1 MSLGAIMSVLFP
13 AFSNVQ
19 RGLGAAMQ
27 TTSTTASKTGVIHS
41 LARAITRTRTVDEIY
56 ATALDALA
64 EGLGVQRSSI
74 LLFDA
79 DGVMR
84 FKASRGISDAYRRA
98 VEGHSPWSP
107 GARNAVPFVVHDVSV
122 DPSLDPYLST
132 IRAESIAGMAF
143 IPLLSNDE
151 VIGKF
156 MLYFDAPCVLTGD
169 DLELASTIAAEV
181 AFAVERTRTEAQ
193 ARRSEERLRFALD
206 AASMGTWDWNLLTN
220 EVVWSDNLERI
231 HGLPPGTFDGSFA
244 SYEREIHPDDRPRVL
259 ASAARAIAEGTPHDV
274 EYRIV
279 ARDGSIR
286 WCEGKGRVDFVDGQP
301 VRMSGVCVIV
311 TRRKEAELARLA
323 AAEEANRLKD
333 EFLATLSHELRTP
346 LNAILGWVQLV
357 QQDAPGQ
364 DRVRQALEVIG
375 RNARL
380 QAQLIE
386 DILDVS
392 RIIAGKLQVE
402 RAPLDLAPLLEG
414 VMTALSPAAAAKRI
428 TIRADVPQSLPLVEG
443 DAKRLTQVLTNVVAN
458 AVKFTPSNGTIEV
471 RCSVSES
478 RLQVAVAD
486 SGVGIAP
493 EFMPFVFD
501 RFRQGD
507 SRSTRQHGGL
517 GLGLAI
523 ARYLVE
529 QHGGVISAVSD
540 GLNRGTTVIIDLPTA
555 LHDVDPGAVGPLP
568 KGEARFDGRVLLV
581 VDDEDDSRDMLA
593 VLMERSGAT
602 VLRCASAAAAL
613 EQLSRAHVDLLI
625 ADIGMPDA
633 DGFELMRRIRASG
646 LRTPAVAVTAYARP
660 EDRKRTVEAGFN
672 AYCAKPID
680 VEQLLSAIG
689 ELMPTVQ

>member
-1 MSLGAIMSVLFP
+1 MP
-13 AFSNVQ
+13 TT
-19 RGLGAAMQ
+19 
-27 TTSTTASKTGVIHS
+27 TTSLNAGVIHS

-56 ATALDALA
+56 PTALDALA

-74 LLFDA
+74 LLFDP

-84 FKASRGISDAYRRA
+84 FKASRGISEAYRRA
-98 VEGHSPWSP
+98 VEGHSPWAP
-107 GARNAVPFVVHDVSV
+107 GTRNAEPFVVADVA
-122 DPSLDPYLST
+122 LDPTLGDYLP
-132 IRAESIAGMAF
+132 IIQAEAITGMAF

-156 MLYFDAPCVLTGD
+156 MLYFDCPCILTDD
-169 DLELASTIAAEV
+169 DLQLASTIAAQV
-181 AFAVERTRTEAQ
+181 AFAVDRTRTEAQ

-206 AASMGTWDWNLLTN
+206 AALMGTWDWNLITN

-231 HGLPPGTFDGSFA
+231 HGLPPGTFDGSFS
-244 SYEREIHPDDRPRVL
+244 SYEREIHPEDRPRVL
-259 ASAARAIAEGTPHDV
+259 ASAARAIADGVPHDV

-279 ARDGSIR
+279 APDGRVR
-286 WCEGKGRVDFVDGQP
+286 WCEGKGRVEIVDGQP

-346 LNAILGWVQLV
+346 LNAILGWVQIV
-357 QQDAPGQ
+357 QQEAPGQ
-364 DRVRQALEVIG
+364 DRARQALEVIG

-392 RIIAGKLQVE
+392 RIIAGKLRVD
-402 RAPLDLAPLLEG
+402 RTPLALAPLLDG
-414 VMTALSPAAAAKRI
+414 VMTALSPAAAAKQI
-428 TIRADVPQSLPLVEG
+428 SVRAEVPQALPPVEG
-443 DAKRLTQVLTNVVAN
+443 DAKRLTQVLTNVLAN
-458 AVKFTPSNGTIEV
+458 AVKFTPERGTIDV
-471 RCSVSES
+471 RCTANGQRIKVT
-478 RLQVAVAD
+478 VTD

-507 SRSTRQHGGL
+507 SRSTRRHGGL

-529 QHGGVISAVSD
+529 QHGGRISATSD
-540 GLNRGTTVIIDLPTA
+540 GVNCGTTVVIELPAAA
-555 LHDVDPGAVGPLP
+555 LHDVAPASGASPHAAV
-568 KGEARFDGRVLLV
+568 RFDGRRLLV
-581 VDDEDDSRDMLA
+581 VDDQDDSRDMLA
-593 VLMERSGAT
+593 LLMERHGAS
-602 VLRCASAAAAL
+602 VLRCASTAAAL
-613 EQLSRAHVDLLI
+613 EQLSRARVDLLI
-625 ADIGMPDA
+625 ADIGMPEA
-633 DGFELMRRIRASG
+633 DGFELIRRVRASG
-646 LRTPAVAVTAYARP
+646 LRTPAIAVTAYARP
-660 EDRKRTVEAGFN
+660 EDRLRTADAGFD

-680 VEQLLSAIG
+680 VDQLLTAIG
-689 ELMPTVQ
+689 GLLHGPGEGRTV

>member
-1 MSLGAIMSVLFP
+1 MP
-13 AFSNVQ
+13 TT
-19 RGLGAAMQ
+19 
-27 TTSTTASKTGVIHS
+27 TTSQNTGVIYT
-41 LARAITRTRTVDEIY
+41 LARAITRSRTVEEIY

-64 EGLGVQRSSI
+64 HGLGVARSSI
-74 LLFDA
+74 LLFDP

-84 FKASRGISDAYRRA
+84 FKASRGISEAYRRA
-98 VEGHSPWSP
+98 VEGHTPWAP
-107 GARNAVPFVVHDVSV
+107 GTRNAEPFGVPDVRL
-122 DPSLDPYLST
+122 DASLDAYLP
-132 IRAESIAGMAF
+132 IFEAESIAGMAF

-156 MLYFDAPCVLTGD
+156 MLYFDVPHVLSED
-169 DLELASTIAAEV
+169 ALQLASTIAAQV
-181 AFAVERTRTEAQ
+181 AFAVDRTRAEAQ

-206 AASMGTWDWNLLTN
+206 AALMGTWDWNLVTN

-231 HGLPPGTFDGSFA
+231 HGLPPGTFDGSFT
-244 SYEREIHPDDRPRVL
+244 SYEREIHPEDRPRVL
-259 ASAARAIAEGTPHDV
+259 ASAARAITDGTPHDI

-279 ARDGSIR
+279 APDGSIR
-286 WCEGKGRVDFVDGQP
+286 WCEGKGRVEFVDGQP

-346 LNAILGWVQLV
+346 LNAILGWVQIV

-364 DRVRQALEVIG
+364 DRARQALEVIG

-392 RIIAGKLQVE
+392 RIIAGKLQIE
-402 RAPLDLAPLLEG
+402 RAPLALAPLIEG
-414 VMTALSPAAAAKRI
+414 VLTALSPAAAAKQLTVRS
-428 TIRADVPQSLPLVEG
+428 DVPPAVPPIEG
-443 DAKRLTQVLTNVVAN
+443 DAKRLTQVLTNVLAN
-458 AVKFTPSNGTIEV
+458 AVKFTPSRGTIDV
-471 RCSVSES
+471 RCTVSGRRMQVSVT
-478 RLQVAVAD
+478 D

-493 EFMPFVFD
+493 EFIPFVFD

-529 QHGGVISAVSD
+529 QHGGRISATSD
-540 GLNRGTTVIIDLPTA
+540 GVSRGTTVVIDLPTA
-555 LHDVDPGAVGPLP
+555 EPHEEAPAPGASIPST
-568 KGEARFDGRVLLV
+568 ARFDGRVLLV
-581 VDDEDDSRDMLA
+581 VDDQDDSRDMLA
-593 VLMERSGAT
+593 VLMERHGAS
-602 VLRCASAAAAL
+602 VVRCDSTASAL
-613 EQLSRAHVDLLI
+613 EQLSAGPVDLLI

-633 DGFELMRRIRASG
+633 DGFELMRRVRGKG

-660 EDRKRTVEAGFN
+660 EDRQRTADAGFD

-680 VEQLLSAIG
+680 IEQVLTIVGDLLPSSSG
-689 ELMPTVQ
+689 